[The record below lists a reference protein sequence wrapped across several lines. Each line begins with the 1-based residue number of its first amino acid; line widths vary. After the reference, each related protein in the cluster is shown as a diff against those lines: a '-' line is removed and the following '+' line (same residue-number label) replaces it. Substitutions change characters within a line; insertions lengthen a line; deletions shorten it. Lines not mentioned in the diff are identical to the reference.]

1 MSINVLKNETLTV
14 TETVGGYKL
23 TARRF
28 GHGVGM
34 SQRGAQQMANEG
46 ISYDQ
51 ILEFYYPGLTRTR
64 YTMTRTLLAA
74 IDGTTQTPDEPVT
87 DAKIAVITLQ
97 NPLDSLNLRQQAST
111 ASPVLARMPHG
122 TQVNLLEKLGDWSK
136 IQYGTLT
143 GYVMT
148 GYLTIQED
156 GVEETPPGG
165 KRHRHGDRRPFG
177 RKPDA
182 QPARRADDQFLC
194 PCQTAPRSDTDG
206 AGTL

>member
-1 MSINVLKNETLTV
+1 
-14 TETVGGYKL
+14 
-23 TARRF
+23 
-28 GHGVGM
+28 
-34 SQRGAQQMANEG
+34 
-46 ISYDQ
+46 
-51 ILEFYYPGLTRTR
+51 
-64 YTMTRTLLAA
+64 MTRTLLAA

-156 GVEETPPGG
+156 GVEETPPAASGIG
-165 KRHRHGDRRPFG
+165 TATVAFRTKARRSTCAPRRRPIPLSL
-177 RKPDA
+177 PDCA
-182 QPARRADDQFLC
+182 TVRH
-194 PCQTAPRSDTDG
+194 
-206 AGTL
+206 

>member
-1 MSINVLKNETLTV
+1 M
-14 TETVGGYKL
+14 
-23 TARRF
+23 
-28 GHGVGM
+28 
-34 SQRGAQQMANEG
+34 
-46 ISYDQ
+46 
-51 ILEFYYPGLTRTR
+51 
-64 YTMTRTLLAA
+64 
-74 IDGTTQTPDEPVT
+74 T

-156 GVEETPPGG
+156 GVEETPPAASGIG
-165 KRHRHGDRRPFG
+165 TATVALSDESQTLNLRAAPTTNSSVLARLRHGQTLTVLERYENWTYVQFG
-177 RKPDA
+177 TGER
-182 QPARRADDQFLC
+182 LC
-194 PCQTAPRSDTDG
+194 DE
-206 AGTL
+206 